1 MKLGKFARAVRWGV
15 GLLAFAGLG
24 WFLGPIHW
32 NVLNI
37 GNVSGIAVCA
47 AVLLCVLLFGRIRR
61 ACAKSRAFRRIALA
75 VLILFCAGLA
85 WSAFLTGLM
94 ISGATAA
101 PPESATVV
109 VLGSKVSGSVPSAD
123 LRVRI
128 EAAAAYLKERP
139 QAVCIACGGQGPGEN
154 RTEAEVIRDG
164 LAERGV
170 DPARVLLEDKSTST
184 EENIGNALS
193 IIGRNGLNGELAIVT
208 DEYHEFRACS
218 IARKR
223 GVSAWAVPAG
233 TPWYI
238 FSACWARELL
248 ALTRYLLLP

>member
-1 MKLGKFARAVRWGV
+1 MGKFARAARWVLGV
-15 GLLAFAGLG
+15 LAAAGLL

-47 AVLLCVLLFGRIRR
+47 AVLLCVLLFGQLRR
-61 ACAKSRAFRRIALA
+61 VCAKSRALRRIALA

-101 PPESATVV
+101 PPESATVL
-109 VLGSKVSGSVPSAD
+109 VLGSKVSGSAPSAD
-123 LRVRI
+123 LRARI
-128 EAAAAYLKERP
+128 EAAAAYLKEHP
-139 QAVCIACGGQGPGEN
+139 KAVCIACGGQGPGEN
-154 RTEAEVIRDG
+154 LTEAEAIRDG

-184 EENIGNALS
+184 EENVGNALS

-208 DEYHEFRACS
+208 DEYHEFRACA
-218 IARKR
+218 IARTQ
-223 GVSAWAVPAG
+223 GASA
-233 TPWYI
+233 
-238 FSACWARELL
+238 R
-248 ALTRYLLLP
+248 